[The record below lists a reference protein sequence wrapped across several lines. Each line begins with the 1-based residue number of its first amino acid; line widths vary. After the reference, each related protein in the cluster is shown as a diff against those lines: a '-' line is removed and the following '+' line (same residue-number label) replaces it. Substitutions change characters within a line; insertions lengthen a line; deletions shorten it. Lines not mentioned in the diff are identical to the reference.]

1 MADRK
6 SIAQEYYVLAVDQKG
21 RRPNDD
27 IGFSAGL
34 VIAGVTDLM
43 ASNAVT
49 LAEDRLR
56 VTARLPEELRHLCSL
71 YDYLQEGPN
80 GTTAVYD
87 YLDGKKRK
95 LLIRDI
101 GSSLADE
108 GLAKACR
115 CGLFGRNILYVP
127 EPSYRETLIGL
138 VKEALF
144 QEQRKARDYVML
156 MLLSEAGVLKRY
168 FPKDQRKVIK
178 AAIKRLEEE
187 DRQEPWARLAA
198 RIDRMTVLAL
208 RRLWKEC
215 D

>member
-1 MADRK
+1 MAERK
-6 SIAQEYYVLAVDQKG
+6 SLAQENNVLAVDQKG

-95 LLIRDI
+95 LLIQDI
-101 GSSLADE
+101 GSSLAEE
-108 GLAKACR
+108 GLGKACR
-115 CGLFGRNILYVP
+115 CVDGSATATLCDGYDYFRRVMVCRMLPCASSMCRFSSSASTVTREYPSSELQNTVP
-127 EPSYRETLIGL
+127 SIGSTS
-138 VKEALF
+138 
-144 QEQRKARDYVML
+144 R
-156 MLLSEAGVLKRY
+156 LSEPEL
-168 FPKDQRKVIK
+168 F
-178 AAIKRLEEE
+178 
-187 DRQEPWARLAA
+187 
-198 RIDRMTVLAL
+198 TT
-208 RRLWKEC
+208 
-215 D
+215 